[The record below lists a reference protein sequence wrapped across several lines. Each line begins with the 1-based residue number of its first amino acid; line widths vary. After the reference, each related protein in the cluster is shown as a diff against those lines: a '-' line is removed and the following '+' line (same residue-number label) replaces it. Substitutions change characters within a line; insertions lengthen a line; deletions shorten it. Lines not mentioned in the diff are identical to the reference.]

1 MAVAITGTIQDSS
14 GNPVVDA
21 VIRLSPSGATENA
34 AETVGGVGI
43 SMTPVEVTT
52 DVTGAFSHTAVDFV
66 RYRLEIPSIGYDR
79 YFVCPDS
86 ATTPTVAFN
95 TLGLAPEV
103 QTIVRGEIRVD
114 TTTNTYFTEVTVEVA
129 AEATVRERFDTL
141 TVERSE
147 AFTGPWTTIKT
158 FELIPRQSFY
168 EFEDDTAT
176 DDSVYYYRAQY
187 SLSSGSDVSA
197 YSDAIPSDSQDENAL
212 LVSVDEL
219 RENYLFGLDLT
230 DDDGNP
236 FPDRMLE
243 WYIRAGVDWLAKEL
257 DIPLVAKT
265 IEDETHDHF
274 AVDYARWGYFQLQ
287 NYPVIAIDRVYF
299 QYPSMDSES
308 EINLDWVV
316 LCEQGAHGVVQIVP
330 GQGNIAEVLM
340 IPGALFPMWSGATGR
355 VPGIWHFKYRAGY
368 EPGTAPP
375 DIKHVIAMWAAI
387 GVLNIAGDLIVGAG
401 IASKSVTL
409 PGLSQNI
416 NTTSSATNAG
426 FGARII
432 EYQKEV
438 KQSVPNLRRYYGKG
452 TRMMVV

>member
-1 MAVAITGTIQDSS
+1 MAVSITGTIQDSS
-14 GNPVVDA
+14 GSPVVDA
-21 VIRLSPSGATENA
+21 VIRLSPAGATENS

-43 SMTPVEVTT
+43 STTPVEVVT
-52 DVTGAFSHTAVDFV
+52 DASGSFTHTAVDFI

-86 ATTPTVAFN
+86 TATPTVSFN
-95 TLGLAPEV
+95 TLGLSPEV
-103 QTIVRGEIRVD
+103 QTIVRGDVRVD
-114 TTTNTYFTEVTVEVA
+114 TTSTTFFTQVTVAVG
-129 AEATVRERFDTL
+129 AEATVRERFDRL
-141 TVERSE
+141 VVERSE
-147 AFTGPWTTIKT
+147 ALAGPWATIQT
-158 FELIPRQSFY
+158 YELIPRQSFY
-168 EFEDDTAT
+168 EFNDSTAT
-176 DDSVYYYRAQY
+176 DDTVYFYRARY
-187 SLSSGSDVSA
+187 TLSTGTDVSA
-197 YSDAIPSDSQDENAL
+197 YSDAIPSNAQDENAL

-243 WYIRAGVDWLAKEL
+243 WYIRGGVDWLQKEL

-265 IEDETHDHF
+265 IENEVHDHF

-287 NYPVIAIDRVYF
+287 SYPVIAIDRVYF
-299 QYPSMDSES
+299 QYPSMTTES

-316 LCEQGAHGVVQIVP
+316 LCEKGAHGVIQIVP

-355 VPGIWHFKYRAGY
+355 VPGIWHFTYRAGY

-387 GVLNIAGDLIVGAG
+387 GILNIAGDLIVGAG

-416 NTTSSATNAG
+416 NTTSSSTNAG

-432 EYQKEV
+432 EYQKEI
-438 KQSVPNLRRYYGKG
+438 KQAVPNLRRYYGKG

>member
-1 MAVAITGTIQDSS
+1 MFT
-14 GNPVVDA
+14 
-21 VIRLSPSGATENA
+21 
-34 AETVGGVGI
+34 
-43 SMTPVEVTT
+43 
-52 DVTGAFSHTAVDFV
+52 HTAVDHV
-66 RYRLEIPSIGYDR
+66 RYRLEIPCIGFDR

-86 ATTPTVAFN
+86 AATSTVAFN
-95 TLGLAPEV
+95 TLGLSPVV
-103 QTIVRGEIRVD
+103 QTIVRGKTRVD
-114 TTTNTYFTEVTVEVA
+114 ATTDTFYTGVTVSVP
-129 AEATVRERFDTL
+129 AEATARERFDTL
-141 TVERSE
+141 KVERSTSL
-147 AFTGPWTTIKT
+147 ATGYTTIKT
-158 FELIPRQSFY
+158 FSLVPRKSFY
-168 EFEDDTAT
+168 EFDDTTAT
-176 DDSVYYYRAQY
+176 TDTVYYYRARY
-187 SLSSGSDVSA
+187 TLSTGSDVSA
-197 YSDAIPSDSQDENAL
+197 FSDAIPSDSQDENAL

-219 RENYLFGLDLT
+219 RENYLFGLDLS

-243 WYIRAGVDWLAKEL
+243 WYIRAGVDWLTKEL

-265 IEDETHDHF
+265 IEDETHDHY

-287 NYPVIAIDRVYF
+287 NYPVLAVDEVYF
-299 QYPSMDSES
+299 QYPSMTSKS
-308 EINLDWVV
+308 IINLDWVV
-316 LCEQGAHGVVQIVP
+316 LCEKGAHGVIQIVP

-375 DIKHVIAMWAAI
+375 DIKHVIAMWAAT

-432 EYQKEV
+432 EYQKEI
-438 KQSVPNLRRYYGKG
+438 KQSIPNLRRYYGKG